1 MSNSFV
7 EFKDDE
13 ECLRLIKEN
22 RDSDPVQLSIKLS
35 SIEAEKRNFI
45 VSQVSGRQKA
55 KHKFPFL
62 LKTDSIL
69 FPSKISLEQSS
80 SEKSAAFKATLV
92 KGKNALD
99 LTAGFGIDAHFFS
112 KSFNCVILVEQDLDL
127 LDVVKHN
134 FFILNAKN
142 VQFIA
147 SDAITALNSLSEEFD
162 LIYLDPSRRLQSKKV
177 FRIEDC
183 SPDISALLPILKSR
197 CKEVMIKLSPM
208 LDITE
213 ITRKLTGVSDIYV
226 ISIDNECKEILVR
239 LNKNDFSGKIH
250 CIELG
255 SHPFTYK
262 FSIEVEKSYSASS
275 SAMLNYLY
283 LPNASVAKSG
293 AFNSLVKDFG
303 VNKISPNSHIYTSDT
318 WVENFPGS
326 GFKVIELSN
335 YKKRISKK
343 KEEYRGFNIIKRNFP
358 DEVKTIASKL
368 KIKDSGKYYLIAYR
382 NSENKPEICIAEK
395 INV

>member
-35 SIEAEKRNFI
+35 SIEAGKRNFI
-45 VSQVSGRQKA
+45 VSQVSGLQKS

-62 LKTDSIL
+62 FGTDSIL

-99 LTAGFGIDAHFFS
+99 LTAGFGIDAYFFS
-112 KSFNCVILVEQDLDL
+112 KAFKNVILVEQDPDL
-127 LDVVKHN
+127 LDIVKHN
-134 FFILNAKN
+134 FSMLKTKNA
-142 VQFIA
+142 QLIA
-147 SDAITALNSLSEEFD
+147 SDAKTALNSLSEQID
-162 LIYLDPSRRLQSKKV
+162 LIYLDPSRRIQSKKV

-197 CKEVMIKLSPM
+197 CNEVMIKLSPM

-213 ITRKLTGVSDIYV
+213 IIRKLPGVTDIYV

-239 LNKNDFSGKIH
+239 LNEKEFSGEIH
-250 CIELG
+250 CVELG
-255 SHPFTYK
+255 NHPFKYK
-262 FSIEVEKSYSASS
+262 FSINDEKSYSVSS

-283 LPNASVAKSG
+283 LPNASVTKSG
-293 AFNSLVKDFG
+293 AFNSLAKDFG
-303 VNKISPNSHIYTSDT
+303 VNKISPNTHIYSSDAL
-318 WVENFPGS
+318 VENFPGS
-326 GFKVIELSN
+326 CFKVIEISN
-335 YKKRISKK
+335 YKKGISEK

-358 DEVKTIASKL
+358 DEIKTIASKL